1 MVAPPPVTASTK
13 RMTWRWPFRRSA
25 AGRQRRLPLFSAG
38 IIALLVFVSI
48 FAELVSPADPFHQTL
63 RARLLPPVWE
73 AKGSWAHILGSDQL
87 GRDVLARIIYGA
99 RVSLAAGC
107 LTVLLATA
115 IGVTA
120 GLVAGY
126 YRGWVDAVLM
136 QFADAMLSIP
146 IILLALILAVTV
158 GPSFANII
166 VAIAFILW
174 ARYARVI
181 RGETLSLMQRD
192 FIAQARISGCSA
204 QRIIL
209 VHLLPNTLN
218 TIIVL
223 FTLQVGYVI
232 IVESSLSFLG
242 AGIPPPTPAWGTMVA
257 EGRGYIASAWWVA
270 FFPGLAI
277 CLVVLSFNIFGDWVR
292 DRLDPKLR
300 QL

>member
-1 MVAPPPVTASTK
+1 MVAPPPVTAPTT

-25 AGRQRRLPLFSAG
+25 GGRQRRLPLFSAG

-136 QFADAMLSIP
+136 QFADAMLK
-146 IILLALILAVTV
+146 
-158 GPSFANII
+158 
-166 VAIAFILW
+166 
-174 ARYARVI
+174 
-181 RGETLSLMQRD
+181 ERD
-192 FIAQARISGCSA
+192 
-204 QRIIL
+204 
-209 VHLLPNTLN
+209 
-218 TIIVL
+218 
-223 FTLQVGYVI
+223 
-232 IVESSLSFLG
+232 E
-242 AGIPPPTPAWGTMVA
+242 
-257 EGRGYIASAWWVA
+257 
-270 FFPGLAI
+270 
-277 CLVVLSFNIFGDWVR
+277 
-292 DRLDPKLR
+292 
-300 QL
+300 